1 MDNMVSTLAPY
12 AEGNV
17 ESICFMLLA
26 VIAIP
31 LAYGVIFDRNIIRS
45 GFTLI
50 GVFGAI
56 SGMFLLLQAQ
66 FLAMAQIMIY
76 AVGITLVVVIA
87 LMLTNPRMEL
97 EASPMIEDN
106 KLAAVFVSFLV
117 LITTFLAV
125 DSGRWRFAPTMIDPA
140 SNVRDIGVYL
150 TTHFAFPF
158 EFASILLL
166 AALIGAVTLA
176 KSEPPTEG
184 FDIQAINNE
193 AAKVSDKL
201 EEREDNAVKI

>member
-1 MDNMVSTLAPY
+1 MDNMVATLAPH

-26 VIAIP
+26 IIAIP

-50 GVFGAI
+50 GVFSAI

-106 KLAAVFVSFLV
+106 KLAAVFVACLV
-117 LITTFLAV
+117 FITTFLAV
-125 DSGRWRFAPTMIDPA
+125 DSGRWRFAPTLADP
-140 SNVRDIGVYL
+140 NFNTFEIGKYL
-150 TTHFAFPF
+150 TTTFSFPF

-176 KSEPPTEG
+176 KSESPTEG

-193 AAKVSDKL
+193 AAKASDKL
-201 EEREDNAVKI
+201 GDREDHAVKI